1 MEKRMMQIDAH
12 TGEIQEG
19 FVAYIS
25 PRRKNGFTEGW
36 IAMSQNNALLTIAK
50 ADIGDQARRVLFM
63 LLAKM
68 EYENFIVV
76 SQTEMAKELNMSQP
90 NFARG
95 VSVLEKEGIIL
106 RGPKVGRQGSLKLNP
121 QYGWKGTSKNHIT
134 ALDDFR
140 KNRKAKP

>member
-1 MEKRMMQIDAH
+1 
-12 TGEIQEG
+12 
-19 FVAYIS
+19 
-25 PRRKNGFTEGW
+25 
-36 IAMSQNNALLTIAK
+36 
-50 ADIGDQARRVLFM
+50 
-63 LLAKM
+63 
-68 EYENFIVV
+68 
-76 SQTEMAKELNMSQP
+76 MSQP